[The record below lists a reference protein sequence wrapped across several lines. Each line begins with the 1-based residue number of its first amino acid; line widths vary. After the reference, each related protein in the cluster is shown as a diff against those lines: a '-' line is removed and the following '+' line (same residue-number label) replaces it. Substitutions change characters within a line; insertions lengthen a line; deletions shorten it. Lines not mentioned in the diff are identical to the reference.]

1 MSSSEPMPA
10 PSRRRPG
17 RALAAAAA
25 LLLATALA
33 GCGFH
38 LRGDF
43 TYAFSKVYINTPASA
58 PIAVELRRA
67 IEASGN
73 TRVVDGATEADVI
86 LELPAVANE
95 KQVLS
100 LSGGGRVREFAL
112 ATRVSFRLHDATGRD
127 WLPATEIVIRRS
139 YSFNESE
146 VLAREAQEVRLLK
159 EMQSDAVQQIVR
171 QMQAARRPA

>member
-1 MSSSEPMPA
+1 MSSSEPLPQ
-10 PSRRRPG
+10 PPRRG
-17 RALAAAAA
+17 RRHALIGGAA
-25 LLLATALA
+25 LLLASALA
-33 GCGFH
+33 GCGFR

-43 TYAFSKVYINTPASA
+43 AYAFARIYINTPANA

-73 TRVVDGATEADVI
+73 TRVVDSATEAEVI
-86 LELPAVANE
+86 LELPAVGNE

-127 WLPATEIVIRRS
+127 WLPASEIVIRRS

-159 EMQSDAVQQIVR
+159 EMQSDAVQQILR

>member
-1 MSSSEPMPA
+1 MSSSEA
-10 PSRRRPG
+10 RRRG
-17 RALAAAAA
+17 RRPVLVGAAA
-25 LLLATALA
+25 LLLAPALG
-33 GCGFH
+33 GCGFR

-43 TYAFSKVYINTPASA
+43 SYAFASIYLNTPANA
-58 PIAVELRRA
+58 PIAVELKRA

-73 TRVVDGATEADVI
+73 TRVVDSAAAADVI
-86 LELPAVANE
+86 LELPAVGSE